1 MRGRLARGAH
11 VRTLAPRTLAA
22 GTARQALGH
31 LAAGTY
37 RLTLTATAGG
47 RTVTAARTFTVR

>member
-1 MRGRLARGAH
+1 MRGGSLRALAA
-11 VRTLAPRTLAA
+11 RTRAA
-22 GTARQALGH
+22 GTVRQALGR
-31 LAAGTY
+31 LAPGTY